1 MEQMETTQTMGWL
14 SWLQKVILTLSWLLK
29 IKYTITKQNKQ
40 SFSPHH
46 QNSISQKTPIIKKIK
61 QNNIFKTDELR
72 GIQLITVAQH
82 MQLVKREDR
91 CLRFSLPFDEV
102 VGVASLACEANR
114 FLVEF

>member
-1 MEQMETTQTMGWL
+1 MVAKSHTHSFLASQNQIYYN
-14 SWLQKVILTLSWLLK
+14 QA
-29 IKYTITKQNKQ
+29 KQQ

-46 QNSISQKTPIIKKIK
+46 QNSISQKTSIIKKIK